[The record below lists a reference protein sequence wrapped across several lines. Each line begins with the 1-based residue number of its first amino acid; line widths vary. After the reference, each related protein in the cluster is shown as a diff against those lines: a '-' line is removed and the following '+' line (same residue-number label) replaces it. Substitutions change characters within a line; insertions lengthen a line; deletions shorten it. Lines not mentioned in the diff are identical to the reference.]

1 MLPRK
6 ACGGSRAIECLA
18 RELAEGRPLEPLETP
33 TGKGYGIRIG
43 DVWILRRKDR
53 AKVDEAIASVR
64 RVLAIDR
71 GGRGFFVANGGAA
84 ESEQTLTTSLPPG
97 EYCDVVTG
105 GVADGACVG
114 AAVTVAEDGTV
125 SLTIPPDSAVALHVG
140 ATAG

>member
-1 MLPRK
+1 MRRDGDRILD
-6 ACGGSRAIECLA
+6 ACAAPGGKTTHLLQLA
-18 RELAEGRPLEPLETP
+18 
-33 TGKGYGIRIG
+33 
-43 DVWILRRKDR
+43 DC
-53 AKVDEAIASVR
+53 

-71 GGRGFFVANGGAA
+71 GGLGFIVANGGAA
-84 ESEQTLTTSLPPG
+84 ASEQTLTTSLPPG